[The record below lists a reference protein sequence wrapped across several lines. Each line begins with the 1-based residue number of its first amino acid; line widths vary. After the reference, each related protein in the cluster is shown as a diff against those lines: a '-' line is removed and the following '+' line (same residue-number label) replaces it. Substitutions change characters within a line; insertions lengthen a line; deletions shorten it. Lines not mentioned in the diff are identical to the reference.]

1 MPKSAV
7 ISARVDAD
15 LKQSVEQV
23 FDSLG
28 LNITQAITLFFKQ
41 VELQHGLPF
50 PVRVPNTTTR
60 AALAEARAREN
71 LKSFESIDDLFAD
84 LDAE

>member
-41 VELQHGLPF
+41 VELHNGLPF
-50 PVRVPNTTTR
+50 PIRVPNTTSR
-60 AALAEARAREN
+60 AALAEARARED
-71 LKSFESIDDLFAD
+71 LKSFESVDDLFAD